1 MTQRLLTFIF
11 IGGLIGSMMGYFG
24 KCSTGTCPLTA
35 TPLRGALYG
44 AFWGLLLSLTIS
56 PPIPK
61 ESVPESKN
69 VIKIID
75 SESFNKE
82 VLKVLDIP
90 VLVDFYAP
98 WCGPCRRLSPII
110 SSLADK
116 LNGKSKVC
124 KLNTDDVGDVSK
136 QYKIRTI
143 PLVIVFYDGKEVER
157 VRGCKSEKYYIE
169 LLKKYYIE
177 QKESD
182 SVLNNDKQE
191 EE

>member
-1 MTQRLLTFIF
+1 MTQKILTFIF

-44 AFWGLLLSLTIS
+44 AFWGLLLSLTVS
-56 PPIPK
+56 PPTSK

-69 VIKIID
+69 IIKIAD
-75 SESFNKE
+75 VEVFNKE
-82 VLKVLDIP
+82 VLKAGDIP

-98 WCGPCRRLSPII
+98 WCGPCKRLSPVL

-116 LNGKSKVC
+116 VVDKAKVC
-124 KLNTDDVGDVSK
+124 KFNTDDLGEIAK

-143 PLVIVFYDGKEVER
+143 PTVIIFYQGAEVNR
-157 VRGCKSEKYYIE
+157 IKGIKSEKYYIG
-169 LLKKYYIE
+169 LLKQYYTE

-182 SVLNNDKQE
+182 YILNDNKQGE
-191 EE
+191 E